1 MSQFGMAE
9 YALASLSFTSFL
21 NKLNRENEVGGP
33 TCTSDLIFNVV
44 TGSEAAIVQ
53 KDALTCMEF
62 RFMKTSYQINYSTI
76 SRLFY
81 SVTLL
86 KNVLS
91 LQVNTVHH

>member
-9 YALASLSFTSFL
+9 YALASPSFTSFL

-33 TCTSDLIFNVV
+33 TCTSDLIFNVF

-76 SRLFY
+76 S
-81 SVTLL
+81 
-86 KNVLS
+86 LS
-91 LQVNTVHH
+91 YFILSFCHSVHH